1 VGFWGRAGERFP
13 KVTKLGQDYFG
24 EFCIGLVLDQI
35 SDLNALSWRR
45 LLQNVSA
52 GIYLTSMRIDPDLR
66 QRIKSKHSICRMFVA
81 PNFGFAGLMAQA
93 AKHRV
98 TVGKNI
104 RACRTSAELTL
115 EQLAEKA
122 DMSWP
127 YLSEIERGRENIS
140 LDKLAR
146 LAQALNVRLS
156 KLVEDV

>member
-1 VGFWGRAGERFP
+1 MNF
-13 KVTKLGQDYFG
+13 
-24 EFCIGLVLDQI
+24 
-35 SDLNALSWRR
+35 SDLNALCWR
-45 LLQNVSA
+45 LLLLNVSA
-52 GIYLTSMRIDPDLR
+52 ETCLTSTWIDPDLR

-104 RACRTSAELTL
+104 RACRTSAGLTL
-115 EQLAEKA
+115 EQMAEKA

-146 LAQALNVRLS
+146 LAQALNVTLS
-156 KLVEDV
+156 RLVENT